1 MLNKIFQQHFFN
13 ELTKIVSTLSLVCK
27 THVPIILPIK
37 SFLTSAYLSK
47 VLRQE
52 HVFYDTYI
60 SCFKHY
66 VQVNIAGKSR
76 LSNLSLE
83 NQDYPICHW
92 KIKATQFVT
101 QHIKINKNTKQIMR
115 CTAIVNI
122 FLLTSLHCTDH
133 KLIYYPCLSLF
144 VHTGALLFPNTSQMR
159 HKCYYQ

>member
-1 MLNKIFQQHFFN
+1 MYTHLKCFQYLLQFCHDFGMLNKRFQQHFFN

-47 VLRQE
+47 VSRQE

-66 VQVNIAGKSR
+66 VQVNVAGKSR

-92 KIKATQFVT
+92 KIKTTQFVT
-101 QHIKINKNTKQIMR
+101 GKSRLPN
-115 CTAIVNI
+115 
-122 FLLTSLHCTDH
+122 
-133 KLIYYPCLSLF
+133 LSLENQDYQICHWKIKTTQF
-144 VHTGALLFPNTSQMR
+144 VTGKSRLPNLSLSTL
-159 HKCYYQ
+159 K